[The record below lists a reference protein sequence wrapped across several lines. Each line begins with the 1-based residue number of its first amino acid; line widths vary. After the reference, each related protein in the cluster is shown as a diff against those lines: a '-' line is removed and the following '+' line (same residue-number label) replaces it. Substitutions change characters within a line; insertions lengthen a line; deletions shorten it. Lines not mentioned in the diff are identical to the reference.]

1 MEEPLKVGI
10 YVLLLLPG
18 FILVQTRDYHLLR
31 EKRSQFETSLDIVLW
46 SAAIWMI
53 ACASPVWW
61 PSRFRSLA
69 LSEAWS
75 ALGNSAAVPGV
86 DWRKLLTTDSAAF
99 FGSVSLRAFLGAT
112 VWGIVRKSPYVD
124 AIIQWAT
131 GRDWYPSVAQKFF
144 DRNLN
149 KVVIVG
155 TPSTRYLGILFRAP
169 DTKGDPHIILSEV
182 SRLPNPESQSNEIE
196 PLPLVRWVL
205 IRFDDIVEIQ
215 ALTSEAVESV

>member
-18 FILVQTRDYHLLR
+18 FILVQTRDYHLQR
-31 EKRSQFETSLDIVLW
+31 EKRSQFETTLDIVLW

-53 ACASPVWW
+53 AFASPVWW

-75 ALGNSAAVPGV
+75 ALRSSAAGPGV

-99 FGSVSLRAFLGAT
+99 FGSVSLWAFLGAT
-112 VWGIVRKSPYVD
+112 FWGLVRKSQYVD

-131 GRDWYPSVAQKFF
+131 GSISGEMLISIAGRVAKAFIAESRGGYRGTWSIEDVAEQM
-144 DRNLN
+144 DAIRNTDAPFIATGDAH
-149 KVVIVG
+149 VDHI
-155 TPSTRYLGILFRAP
+155 RYSFEMAAKCRR
-169 DTKGDPHIILSEV
+169 SEMK
-182 SRLPNPESQSNEIE
+182 SQ
-196 PLPLVRWVL
+196 
-205 IRFDDIVEIQ
+205 
-215 ALTSEAVESV
+215 